1 MLGTKLL
8 WYSSQDEMIDILIIF
23 TLTQEKLKNDSLV

>member
-23 TLTQEKLKNDSLV
+23 TLTQEKLKNDRLV